1 MGRFYAKALT
11 KEQSEKIEYIRG
23 EFALLYDSINH
34 CIPEG
39 REKSLYTT
47 KLEEACMWAVKAV
60 SNYEPV
66 DFEEFVPTAEQIVE
80 QMNKINEKLKKEIY

>member
-1 MGRFYAKALT
+1 MGTDRFYARAITDGQKDRIDL
-11 KEQSEKIEYIRG
+11 IRQN
-23 EFALLYDSINH
+23 FTQLYDFLDSE
-34 CIPEG
+34 IPSG

-66 DFEEFVPTAEQIVE
+66 DFEEFVPTAEQVFE
-80 QMNKINEKLKKEIY
+80 QMNKIN